1 MQRAWDYHHQ
11 LLQILAWPACSFIQS
26 YLTMALPQVA
36 QLISCNG
43 CCVMCHVQVY
53 TAEYGGHLIAVKLFR
68 HSTSMDFAA
77 GSHGSQLHGA
87 PGGGAA
93 AAGISSLLGHHGT
106 SSSSGGNVASEAE
119 LEAVL
124 SLQYRLC
131 NLTHQHLLQHV
142 AVYPR
147 VFEVRLGFKEPDL
160 GWVCPA
166 AKGTRHRADAIYW
179 ISSIGAYCP
188 CVLGCV
194 EDVARSSSLFPLL
207 GVQSAPQLLFVSLA
221 WCAVMITH

>member
-1 MQRAWDYHHQ
+1 M
-11 LLQILAWPACSFIQS
+11 
-26 YLTMALPQVA
+26 
-36 QLISCNG
+36 
-43 CCVMCHVQVY
+43 Y

-68 HSTSMDFAA
+68 YSTSMDFAA

-147 VFEVRLGFKEPDL
+147 VFEVS
-160 GWVCPA
+160 WVSRSLTWDGMSC

-179 ISSIGAYCP
+179 MSSIGAYCP

-194 EDVARSSSLFPLL
+194 EDVARSSSLFPCLVCSLRLSCSLFLLL
-207 GVQSAPQLLFVSLA
+207 GVQL
-221 WCAVMITH
+221 